1 MSWEEMYTRSTV
13 CPCGKGRITQT
24 TYGDDWNRY
33 EEGAVVIECEECV
46 KKYKIETNTH
56 RGLLSSDGV
65 WSTHYLTPI
74 DYPEYTGIRENDL
87 YPPAVSMYDDFSA
100 WLIENYTENELIEI
114 KHQISSTTSSA
125 RLTGNAARIRDLHR
139 KELNTVRLGEMFK
152 SVDAALD
159 RYSDYSGNKLQREE
173 VRRQQNAEYTAY
185 TEEKRKRQIVIELN

>member
-1 MSWEEMYTRSTV
+1 
-13 CPCGKGRITQT
+13 
-24 TYGDDWNRY
+24 
-33 EEGAVVIECEECV
+33 
-46 KKYKIETNTH
+46 
-56 RGLLSSDGV
+56 
-65 WSTHYLTPI
+65 
-74 DYPEYTGIRENDL
+74 
-87 YPPAVSMYDDFSA
+87 MYDDFSA

-139 KELNTVRLGEMFK
+139 KALNTVRLGEMFK

-185 TEEKRKRQIVIELN
+185 TEEKRKRKIVIELN